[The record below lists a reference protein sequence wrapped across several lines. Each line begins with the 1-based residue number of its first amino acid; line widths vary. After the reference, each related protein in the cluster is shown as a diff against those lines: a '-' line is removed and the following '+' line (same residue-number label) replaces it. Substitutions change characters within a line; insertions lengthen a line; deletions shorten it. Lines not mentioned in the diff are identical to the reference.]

1 MTTALEA
8 LLSPQFDRI
17 FSRFATA
24 SWAEN
29 AERLDAPSVHA
40 EMRRGIGKVI
50 NAARQGAD
58 PGQRIVLVQ
67 GDAGLGKTHVLT
79 AELRRHAKAG
89 TALPVVMQLAVD
101 IDPGTLSLWLVKK
114 IFDELG
120 SGSFRDG
127 EGRTPL
133 EHLAAKLWQSAPH
146 SDKDRFM
153 NALERDDD
161 AVADGVAA
169 SAAHKIVRK
178 LAEKGLNSDHI
189 PIVAGILL
197 RAEDRG
203 YAFKAWINHATGVQ
217 KVGDIKLEPLTRE
230 DQRKA
235 VIVQLACVCLASDFA
250 LVLTFD
256 QIEATAEIGSDVLLK
271 KLLTYVIQLVDD
283 DVVGTAIIIS
293 ALNDTIERVSGGISG
308 GLLER
313 LNLQPEPILLGNVG
327 REALQ
332 DILYRRARALAEEK
346 GLPASRA
353 NLDALAPAWL
363 IPTDARQP
371 RIALEVVRGYRE
383 KCEAAG
389 KLLTEG
395 EFRRSPQPTAQSLD
409 FDKLWADKKD
419 QLVGGVRNFS
429 DQGRVQLLE
438 WFLQKAAPEIAGLKK
453 TLVVQGDLSGAHPTR
468 YLGVTFVAA
477 DETPFESWKIG
488 YADATV
494 AGGRLRDQI
503 NAFVRACTDA
513 KPAIVSPRKLTGFNG
528 SVPDRTENALGRLA
542 AGQAFLN
549 VLRIGGRI
557 CSTESRDWES
567 LASAKDFFS
576 EYGAAPGFER
586 WRIERRFLTN
596 EIEAGGLRLI
606 ATPEGDPSRLGLDP
620 IAPDR
625 GPQPRVASSTSER
638 GSDSIVPPPQQ
649 DASIGSEDN
658 VAPPEAGDPR
668 DRARILIGAEHGGR
682 TLVWNLDRTAA
693 PSLPNFGLS
702 VTGDAGQGKTQAI
715 KAIIADVA
723 KLDCPILIFDFK
735 NDYGDDF
742 AEKHRFTVVDLRSG
756 MPFNP
761 LKPPPQGPSGAQII
775 THVYEI
781 ASMLASTL
789 GLGAQQEAMLRE
801 GVKACFEANGEP
813 LDEWRHPE
821 DIRAPSFSEVVAHIE
836 TTNGNTATGL
846 VNRLGLL
853 HGLRLLPADAQA
865 RLSFDELMR
874 GRFVL
879 SFNQL
884 PNDDGL
890 KGALAELILIQLQG
904 YMLRGEQ
911 PRALR
916 RLLVFDEAWRAAGS
930 PRLIQLARE
939 GRAFGVGVIVGT
951 QFPDDLSS
959 DLVGNLASKLYL
971 YNSDATKRLATVRAL
986 IGSTTGQA
994 AFVLRDVL
1002 AALAPFEAVFSNQ
1015 QAAPYRKIRITP
1027 YFERPF

>member
-1 MTTALEA
+1 VTTALEV

-24 SWAEN
+24 GWAEN

-58 PGQRIVLVQ
+58 PGQRIVVVQ
-67 GDAGLGKTHVLT
+67 GDAGVGKTHVLT
-79 AELRRHAKAG
+79 AELCRHAKAG

-101 IDPGTLSLWLVKK
+101 IDPGSLSLWLVKK

-120 SGSFRDG
+120 SGSFRDA
-127 EGRTPL
+127 EGRTPI
-133 EHLAAKLWQSAPH
+133 EHLAAKLWQSAPD
-146 SDKDRFM
+146 SDKNRFVD
-153 NALERDDD
+153 ALGHDDD
-161 AVADGVAA
+161 AASDGVAA
-169 SAAHKIVRK
+169 SAARKIVRK
-178 LAEKGLNSDHI
+178 LAKKGLNSDHI
-189 PIVAGILL
+189 PVVAGVLL

-203 YAFKAWINHATGVQ
+203 YAFKAWINHATGLQ
-217 KVGDIKLEPLTRE
+217 KVGDIELEPLRRE

-235 VIVQLACVCLASDFA
+235 VIVQLARVCLASGFA
-250 LVLTFD
+250 LVLTLD
-256 QIEATAEIGSDVLLK
+256 QIEATADIGSDVLLK

-283 DVVGTAIIIS
+283 DVVGTAVIVS
-293 ALNDTIERVSGGISG
+293 ALNDTIERVSSGISG
-308 GLLER
+308 GLLQR
-313 LNLQPEPILLGNVG
+313 LKLHPEPILLGNVG
-327 REALQ
+327 REALK

-346 GLPASRA
+346 GLPASSA
-353 NLDALAPAWL
+353 NLDAIAPAWL

-371 RIALEVVRGYRE
+371 RIALDVVRDYRE

-395 EFRRSPQPTAQSLD
+395 EFRRSPPATAQSVD

-429 DQGRVQLLE
+429 DQNRVQLLE
-438 WFLQKAAPEIAGLKK
+438 WFVQNAAPEIAGLKQA
-453 TLVVQGDLSGAHPTR
+453 LVVQGDLSGAHPTR
-468 YLGVTFVAA
+468 FLGVRFEAA
-477 DETPFESWKIG
+477 DETLFETWKIG
-488 YADATV
+488 YVDAAV
-494 AGGRLRDQI
+494 SGGRLREQI
-503 NAFVRACTDA
+503 NAFVAACTDA

-528 SVPDRTENALGRLA
+528 SVADRPENALGQLA
-542 AGQAFLN
+542 AGPAFLN
-549 VLRIGGRI
+549 VLRSGGRI

-567 LASAKDFFS
+567 LAAAKDFSS
-576 EYGAAPGFER
+576 EYGATPGFER
-586 WRIERRFLTN
+586 WRVERRFLTN
-596 EIEAGGLRLI
+596 EVEVGGLRLL
-606 ATPEGDPSRLGLDP
+606 AMPEGDPSRLSFDP
-620 IAPDR
+620 SASDR
-625 GPQPRVASSTSER
+625 KPRPRPPTSER
-638 GSDSIVPPPQQ
+638 GTE
-649 DASIGSEDN
+649 SIGSP
-658 VAPPEAGDPR
+658 APSGASTNSEHLIIAQKDGDPR
-668 DRARILIGAEHGGR
+668 DRAQVLIGMDVGG
-682 TLVWNLDRTAA
+682 TPLFWNLDRTAT

-723 KLDCPILIFDFK
+723 KLDCPVLIFDFK

-742 AEKHRFTVVDLRSG
+742 AEKHRFTVIDLRSG

-761 LKPPPQGPSGAQII
+761 LKPPPQGASGSQII

-781 ASMLASTL
+781 ASMLAATL

-801 GVKACFEANGEP
+801 GVRACFEAKGEP
-813 LDEWRHPE
+813 LDEWRRPE
-821 DIRAPSFSEVVAHIE
+821 DICAPSFSEVIGHIE
-836 TTNGNTATGL
+836 TTSGNAATGL

-853 HGLRLLPADAQA
+853 HGLRLLPADAEA
-865 RLSFDELMR
+865 RMSFDELMR

-939 GRAFGVGVIVGT
+939 GRAFGVGVVVGT
-951 QFPDDLSS
+951 QFQDDLST

-971 YNSDATKRLATVRAL
+971 YNSDAQKRMATVRAL
-986 IGSTTGQA
+986 TGSTAGQA
-994 AFVLRDVL
+994 AVALKDML
-1002 AALAPFEAVFSNQ
+1002 AGLAPFEAVFSNQ
-1015 QAAPYRKIRITP
+1015 QAAPYRKVRVTP
-1027 YFERPF
+1027 YFERSS